1 MTKDLENIGAR
12 IKRARQKKQLSQAD
26 LAELL
31 KVSVAHVSDIERGK
45 TNCSLSILKGISEV
59 LNVSADWLLMIDSE
73 SAHVQASAEILE
85 LFKDCNQCECEIIL
99 NTIKSLKASLMK
111 FRSSEN

>member
-12 IKRARQKKQLSQAD
+12 IKRARQKKRLSQAD

-45 TNCSLSILKGISEV
+45 TSCSLSILKGISEV
-59 LNVSADWLLMIDSE
+59 LNISADWLLMIDSE
-73 SAHVQASAEILE
+73 SAHIQASA
-85 LFKDCNQCECEIIL
+85 
-99 NTIKSLKASLMK
+99 
-111 FRSSEN
+111 

>member
-12 IKRARQKKQLSQAD
+12 IKRARQKKRLSQAD

-45 TNCSLSILKGISEV
+45 TN
-59 LNVSADWLLMIDSE
+59 
-73 SAHVQASAEILE
+73 
-85 LFKDCNQCECEIIL
+85 
-99 NTIKSLKASLMK
+99 
-111 FRSSEN
+111 